1 MSKTELSANYAI
13 STDFIQI
20 KIYRTNL
27 YFYQIL

>member
-1 MSKTELSANYAI
+1 MSKIELSANYAI

-20 KIYRTNL
+20 KIYKTNL

>member
-20 KIYRTNL
+20 EIYKTNL